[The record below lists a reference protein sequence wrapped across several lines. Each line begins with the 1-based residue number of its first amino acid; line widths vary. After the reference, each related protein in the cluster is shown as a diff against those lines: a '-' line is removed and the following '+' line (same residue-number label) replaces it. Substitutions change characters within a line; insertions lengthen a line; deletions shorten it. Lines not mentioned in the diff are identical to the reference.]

1 MKIINKTNE
10 TWKIGDIVI
19 DNDERKGIIK
29 KTKDD
34 DFVIV
39 RIDEKHVGDYFSGLA
54 YEAGINMYCLQRKA
68 SEFHKVNDNNGNEQW
83 QLGDVLVTNTGNIS
97 LIVKNNYQKYC
108 LIDINPGVEGTYS
121 TREDDIFLNSCETLE
136 KLHKKFFP
144 TWHKVNAKLVIE

>member
-1 MKIINKTNE
+1 MEIIDKTNE

-39 RIDEKHVGDYFSGLA
+39 RIDEKHVGDYFCGLA

-83 QLGDVLVTNTGNIS
+83 QLGDVVTDGINYGLVITDDCSDYMVLNFKGNNQYTTDQTSSYDSIEE
-97 LIVKNNYQKYC
+97 LQDYY
-108 LIDINPGVEGTYS
+108 
-121 TREDDIFLNSCETLE
+121 
-136 KLHKKFFP
+136 P